1 MLYHSSCEFLCAF
14 SKSGESVSPSPVVLL
29 HSGATGPQ
37 SQMFCQDFLLIL
49 SLILS
54 YRAIF
59 FFLMWECHCVDCVGL
74 IFFGAK
80 AVFNMYICLLFPL
93 CMKAIILL
101 KGGVTEVMVT

>member
-59 FFLMWECHCVDCVGL
+59 FFFNVGMSL
-74 IFFGAK
+74 CRLRGFNIFWCKSCF
-80 AVFNMYICLLFPL
+80 
-93 CMKAIILL
+93 
-101 KGGVTEVMVT
+101 

>member
-1 MLYHSSCEFLCAF
+1 MCILQEWRISF
-14 SKSGESVSPSPVVLL
+14 SKPCGAPALRCHWPSKPNVLPGLPLDSVPHIVLQ
-29 HSGATGPQ
+29 GY
-37 SQMFCQDFLLIL
+37 F
-49 SLILS
+49 
-54 YRAIF
+54 F

-80 AVFNMYICLLFPL
+80 AVFDMYVCLLFPL